1 MSAQNGIFNLK
12 KQLLNL
18 FLIFRSTQKH
28 FMKFIL
34 SIVLV
39 ALVTYAIGIY
49 GNLPWWS
56 FVVTNLMIA
65 IALPIKPIQSF
76 LAGALGVGALWAGL
90 AFGIDMAN
98 NHILSSKVAQIL
110 PLGGSYIALII
121 VTAFVGALLGGL
133 ASLTGSFVRKPE

>member
-1 MSAQNGIFNLK
+1 
-12 KQLLNL
+12 
-18 FLIFRSTQKH
+18 
-28 FMKFIL
+28 MKFIL
-34 SIVLV
+34 SILLV
-39 ALVTYAIGIY
+39 GLVTYAIGIY
-49 GNLPWWS
+49 GTLPWWS
-56 FVVTNLMIA
+56 FVVTNLIIA

>member
-1 MSAQNGIFNLK
+1 
-12 KQLLNL
+12 
-18 FLIFRSTQKH
+18 
-28 FMKFIL
+28 MKFIL

-65 IALPIKPIQSF
+65 IALPIKPLQSF
-76 LAGALGVGALWAGL
+76 FAGALGVGALWAGL

-121 VTAFVGALLGGL
+121 VTAFLGALLGGL
-133 ASLTGSFVRKPE
+133 SSLTGSFVRKPE

>member
-1 MSAQNGIFNLK
+1 
-12 KQLLNL
+12 
-18 FLIFRSTQKH
+18 
-28 FMKFIL
+28 MKFIL

-56 FVVTNLMIA
+56 FVVTNLIIA
-65 IALPIKPIQSF
+65 IALPIKPLQSF
-76 LAGALGVGALWAGL
+76 IAGALGVGALWAGL
-90 AFGIDMAN
+90 AFGIDLAN

-110 PLGGSYIALII
+110 PLGGSYIALIA
-121 VTAFVGALLGGL
+121 VTAIVGALLGGL

>member
-1 MSAQNGIFNLK
+1 
-12 KQLLNL
+12 
-18 FLIFRSTQKH
+18 
-28 FMKFIL
+28 MKFIL
-34 SIVLV
+34 SIILV

-65 IALPIKPIQSF
+65 IALPIKPLQSF
-76 LAGALGVGALWAGL
+76 FAGALGVGALWAGL

>member
-1 MSAQNGIFNLK
+1 
-12 KQLLNL
+12 
-18 FLIFRSTQKH
+18 
-28 FMKFIL
+28 MKFIL

-65 IALPIKPIQSF
+65 IALPIKPLQSF
-76 LAGALGVGALWAGL
+76 FAGALGVGALWAGL

-98 NHILSSKVAQIL
+98 NHILSRIVAQIL

-121 VTAFVGALLGGL
+121 VRAFVGALLGGL

>member
-1 MSAQNGIFNLK
+1 
-12 KQLLNL
+12 
-18 FLIFRSTQKH
+18 
-28 FMKFIL
+28 MKFIL

-65 IALPIKPIQSF
+65 IALPIKPLQSF
-76 LAGALGVGALWAGL
+76 FAGALGVGTLWAGL
-90 AFGIDMAN
+90 AFGIDMSN

-110 PLGGSYIALII
+110 PFGGSYIALII

>member
-1 MSAQNGIFNLK
+1 
-12 KQLLNL
+12 
-18 FLIFRSTQKH
+18 
-28 FMKFIL
+28 MKFIL

-65 IALPIKPIQSF
+65 IALPIKPLQSF
-76 LAGALGVGALWAGL
+76 FAGALGVGALWAGL

-110 PLGGSYIALII
+110 PLGGSYFG
-121 VTAFVGALLGGL
+121 VNLLNL
-133 ASLTGSFVRKPE
+133 